1 VGLADTVLSL
11 HDAIREVI
19 IVENRAGDLRIVD
32 EATRNNHSL
41 LDAANDRDREAFVVA
56 PTMILGAA
64 SQVGKIQKAGELRL
78 VGMLYGQLGVLCV
91 GIDDDSYLMVT
102 TSNEALA
109 EVMRTLQ
116 GALPNLIRKPNFS
129 SERLV
134 INSATEADQA
144 VRSFFVTTRMC
155 EPNHVQMVDA
165 ILNITEHSWQVS
177 GSFRPA
183 HAVRTKRYRIEL
195 DAKTGAVTKFQ
206 TQP

>member
-1 VGLADTVLSL
+1 MGLADTVLAL
-11 HDAIREVI
+11 HDTIREVI
-19 IVENRAGDLRIVD
+19 IVENRAGELRVVD
-32 EATRNNHSL
+32 QAARNGHSL

-78 VGMLYGQLGVLCV
+78 VGMLYGELGVLCV

-102 TSNEALA
+102 TSNESLA
-109 EVMRTLQ
+109 EAMSTLQ
-116 GALPNLIRKPNFS
+116 RELPNLMRKPNFS
-129 SERLV
+129 SEKLA
-134 INSATEADQA
+134 INSAIEADQA

-165 ILNITEHSWQVS
+165 TLNVTEHSWQVS
-177 GSFRPA
+177 GSFRPT